1 MRVVVKQEL
10 LQNVVSVNRV
20 SNRLLTIK
28 MILREEIINVVNIYA
43 PQIGLTNVEKS
54 QFWEDLENLI

>member
-1 MRVVVKQEL
+1 MGVVVKQEL